1 MDASVVYFVNIYTT
15 LSRPLNV
22 NSIFFYVVNKVSNIP
37 GLKNA
42 MLASFNLK
50 KKSTK
55 SVANSHKKGLSL
67 RKVLYT
73 KLRTRKIFS
82 WPNVITN
89 IEKKVFNFSECF

>member
-50 KKSTK
+50 K
-55 SVANSHKKGLSL
+55 NQP
-67 RKVLYT
+67 KVLQ
-73 KLRTRKIFS
+73 I
-82 WPNVITN
+82 PI
-89 IEKKVFNFSECF
+89 KKVLAYKRSYIQN